1 MSMARSFQ
9 TQRVTAVDL
18 RAGRIRVPHDTK
30 ALLPST
36 RGSVS
41 IVLRGEPMVVAYD
54 PRMGPDRERSGVL
67 SIGRGLADKVRP
79 DEVLTVSWTGE
90 SLTID

>member
-1 MSMARSFQ
+1 MPTSFQ

-18 RAGRIRVPHDTK
+18 KAGRIRVPHDTK

-36 RGSVS
+36 RDTVS

-54 PRMGPDRERSGVL
+54 PRNGQHLIRPNPVNDGS
-67 SIGRGLADKVRP
+67 AD
-79 DEVLTVSWTGE
+79 
-90 SLTID
+90 

>member
-1 MSMARSFQ
+1 MPTSFQ

-18 RAGRIRVPHDTK
+18 KAGRIRVPHDTK

-36 RGSVS
+36 RDTVS

-67 SIGRGLADKVRP
+67 SIGRTIVDRVRP
-79 DEVLTVSWTGE
+79 DEVLTVSRIGE